1 MFNKNDKKSEVT
13 ESREDR
19 FKRIAS
25 RRVQET
31 LGKLRLLG
39 NCSDRANYS
48 YDAEQVRK
56 IFSTIDNELKR
67 IRALYNKS
75 KSKEKFEL

>member
-1 MFNKNDKKSEVT
+1 MFKKNNKKSEAS
-13 ESREDR
+13 EGREER

-48 YDAEQVRK
+48 YSDEQIKK

-67 IRALYNKS
+67 IKALYNKS
-75 KSKEKFEL
+75 KSRDRFEL